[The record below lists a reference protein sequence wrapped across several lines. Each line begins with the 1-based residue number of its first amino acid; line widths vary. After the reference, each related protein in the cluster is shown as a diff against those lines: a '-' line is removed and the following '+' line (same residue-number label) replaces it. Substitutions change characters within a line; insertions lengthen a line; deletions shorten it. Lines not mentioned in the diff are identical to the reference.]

1 MQYFQ
6 ALQDLRFFAWP
17 SRRSGFLSF
26 FAAPFRFAG
35 SLSGF
40 ICLLK
45 FDPCVAQVLG
55 EHEIIPLV
63 LSLHW
68 WGRLKITEPLALFAL
83 DDLKTACEQVSF
95 EKKFWSDFPPKILG
109 KLILQISAHSCNQY

>member
-1 MQYFQ
+1 M
-6 ALQDLRFFAWP
+6 
-17 SRRSGFLSF
+17 
-26 FAAPFRFAG
+26 
-35 SLSGF
+35 
-40 ICLLK
+40 
-45 FDPCVAQVLG
+45 AQVLG

-95 EKKFWSDFPPKILG
+95 EKKLLERLSPQNFRKIDF
-109 KLILQISAHSCNQY
+109 AN